1 MRAISVEDLKPGMVL
16 ARTVTNPDM
25 VVVLSEDTVLQ
36 KPHIT
41 RLTFLNIPVVYI
53 KDEQELRQ
61 AENTSPLFMRSN
73 QFIREYGTVV
83 KTAENIFHNVQKTGE
98 VPVEETST
106 MVKGSLFPLSRRSG
120 VIDYLNDVNHLA
132 DDVYNHSLRVSL
144 LAGVIAK
151 WMHFDRE
158 KTQDI
163 ILAGFLHDIGKS
175 KFPKR
180 LLSKNIETLKGE
192 DYEAYIQHTVDGH
205 HILNRM
211 DGLSDGVKLTA
222 LQHHERMDGSGFP
235 FGCDG
240 ADIHEYARVIAVA
253 DLYDNITTERTG
265 YVKRTPF
272 AAIAMVTENMFT
284 SLDPTVCVPVLTH
297 IKDAFL
303 GSKVLL
309 SNGEKGTI
317 SAYPHGFASLPIVS
331 LSEDELINL
340 NDHPELTIME
350 YNPK

>member
-83 KTAENIFHNVQKTGE
+83 KTAENIFRNVQKTGE

-192 DYEAYIQHTVDGH
+192 DY
-205 HILNRM
+205 
-211 DGLSDGVKLTA
+211 
-222 LQHHERMDGSGFP
+222 
-235 FGCDG
+235 
-240 ADIHEYARVIAVA
+240 
-253 DLYDNITTERTG
+253 
-265 YVKRTPF
+265 
-272 AAIAMVTENMFT
+272 
-284 SLDPTVCVPVLTH
+284 
-297 IKDAFL
+297 
-303 GSKVLL
+303 
-309 SNGEKGTI
+309 
-317 SAYPHGFASLPIVS
+317 
-331 LSEDELINL
+331 
-340 NDHPELTIME
+340 
-350 YNPK
+350 

>member
-1 MRAISVEDLKPGMVL
+1 MVL

-25 VVVLSEDTVLQ
+25 VVILSESTVLQ

-53 KDEQELRQ
+53 KDEQELQQ
-61 AENTSPLFMRSN
+61 ADRSSPLFTRSN
-73 QFIREYGTVV
+73 QFVQEYGAVV
-83 KTAENIFHNVQKTGE
+83 KTAESIFKNTQKTGE
-98 VPVEETST
+98 VPVEETTT
-106 MVKGSLFPLSRRSG
+106 MVRGNLFPLSRRSG
-120 VIDYLNDVNHLA
+120 VIDYLSEVNHLA
-132 DDVYNHSLRVSL
+132 NDVYNHSLRVSI

-158 KTQDI
+158 KTQDVV
-163 ILAGFLHDIGKS
+163 LAGFLHDIGKS
-175 KFPKR
+175 NFPER
-180 LLSKNIETLKGE
+180 LLTKNVETLKGE

-205 HILNRM
+205 HILNKM
-211 DGLSDGVKLTA
+211 EGVSEGVKLA
-222 LQHHERMDGSGFP
+222 AMQHHERMDGSGFP
-235 FGCDG
+235 FGCEG
-240 ADIHEYARVIAVA
+240 SDIHEYARIIAIA

-265 YVKRTPF
+265 YVRRTPF
-272 AAIAMVTENMFT
+272 AAIAMITENMFT
-284 SLDPTVCVPVLTH
+284 SLDPTVCVPMLTH

-303 GSKVLL
+303 GSTVIL

-317 SAYPHGFASLPIVS
+317 ASYPHGFASLPIVS

-340 NDHPELTIME
+340 NDHPELSITE